1 MAVLNRP
8 VELHPLPSRQAVQRH
23 VLERWL
29 GVVDADEFFQV
40 GVFGIRSDGSCK
52 MTFASGSLIEQLGA
66 IDVCRHSLH
75 EALQGN
81 GTIQETDFDPEGEAS

>member
-1 MAVLNRP
+1 
-8 VELHPLPSRQAVQRH
+8 
-23 VLERWL
+23 
-29 GVVDADEFFQV
+29 
-40 GVFGIRSDGSCK
+40 